1 MYVLP
6 SHLVFTKKSISLQT
20 NAVPPRV
27 ESYVELLSRTVAKL
41 DANQAYSIH
50 NGVKII
56 SNLTRFAKLAYQP
69 VKNKEESLVKF
80 RQTQAEFLAVLYR
93 IVSKHRI
100 AQMIQG
106 SEKN

>member
-1 MYVLP
+1 MSVSP
-6 SHLVFTKKSISLQT
+6 SHLVSTKKSISLQT
-20 NAVPPRV
+20 NVVPPKV

-41 DANQAYSIH
+41 DANQVYLIH

-56 SNLTRFAKLAYQP
+56 SSLIQFVKLVYQL
-69 VKNKEESLVKF
+69 VKNKEEYLVKY

-100 AQMIQG
+100 ALMIQG
-106 SEKN
+106 LEKN